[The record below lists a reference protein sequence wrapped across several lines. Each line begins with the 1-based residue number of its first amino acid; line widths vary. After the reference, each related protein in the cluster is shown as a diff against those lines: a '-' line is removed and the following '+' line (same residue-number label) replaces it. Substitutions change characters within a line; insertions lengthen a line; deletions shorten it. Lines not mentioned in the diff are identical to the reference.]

1 MRKIKKT
8 IQGICVVV
16 TIACGA
22 LAACAADVTES
33 GGWWIILGLIA
44 GAILFGWLA
53 WLLDKK

>member
-8 IQGICVVV
+8 IQSICAVIA
-16 TIACGA
+16 IACGS
-22 LAACAADVTES
+22 LAACVSDVTES